1 MQLRMDSRQKLGRL
15 EGEVVAPLEIPTKVV
30 KKFQKEASSV
40 TEWQMA
46 ERVTDFVGE
55 GKELLGDWRDIRQ
68 RRWGEE
74 VCDKDINDGGMD
86 EVDTDVI
93 ACDVNVVVGVGFE
106 MGDKRREEIK
116 GLGKHVFE
124 VRDESVRV
132 RGK

>member
-1 MQLRMDSRQKLGRL
+1 
-15 EGEVVAPLEIPTKVV
+15 
-30 KKFQKEASSV
+30 
-40 TEWQMA
+40 MA

>member
-1 MQLRMDSRQKLGRL
+1 MDSRQKSGRL

-74 VCDKDINDGGMD
+74 VCDRDINGGGMD

-93 ACDVNVVVGVGFE
+93 ACDVNVAVGVGFE
-106 MGDKRREEIK
+106 MGDKRREEIE